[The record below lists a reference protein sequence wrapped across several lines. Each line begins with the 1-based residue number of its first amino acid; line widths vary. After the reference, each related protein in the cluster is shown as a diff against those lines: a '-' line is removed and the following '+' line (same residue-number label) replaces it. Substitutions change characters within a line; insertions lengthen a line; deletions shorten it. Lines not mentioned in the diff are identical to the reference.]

1 MDYIQNLRKIR
12 TERGWSQVELSKAIG
27 LGGSTYGLYETYQR
41 KLDVDTLLKL
51 CEVLQVTPNVVLGF
65 EEKT

>member
-1 MDYIQNLRKIR
+1 MDYIQNLKKIR
-12 TERGWSQVELSKAIG
+12 KSCGLSQVELSRAIG

-51 CEVLQVTPNVVLGF
+51 CEVLQVTPNQVLGF
-65 EEKT
+65 EEK

>member
-12 TERGWSQVELSKAIG
+12 TARGWSQVELSKAIG

-51 CEVLQVTPNVVLGF
+51 CEVLQVTPNEVLGF
-65 EEKT
+65 EEEG

>member
-12 TERGWSQVELSKAIG
+12 TARGWSQVELSKAIG

-51 CEVLQVTPNVVLGF
+51 CEVLQVTPNEVLGF
-65 EEKT
+65 EE

>member
-12 TERGWSQVELSKAIG
+12 TARGWSQVELSKAIG

-41 KLDVDTLLKL
+41 KLDVDTLLRL
-51 CEVLQVTPNVVLGF
+51 CEVLQVTPNEVLGF
-65 EEKT
+65 DE

>member
-12 TERGWSQVELSKAIG
+12 TDRGWSQVELSKAIG

-51 CEVLQVTPNVVLGF
+51 CEVLQVTPNEVLGF
-65 EEKT
+65 EE

>member
-12 TERGWSQVELSKAIG
+12 TARGWSQVELSKAIG

-51 CEVLQVTPNVVLGF
+51 CEVLQVTPNEALGF
-65 EEKT
+65 EEEG

>member
-12 TERGWSQVELSKAIG
+12 TARGWSQVELSKAIG

-65 EEKT
+65 EEKP

>member
-65 EEKT
+65 EEKP

>member
-12 TERGWSQVELSKAIG
+12 TARGWSQVELSKAIG

-41 KLDVDTLLKL
+41 KLDVDTLLRL
-51 CEVLQVTPNVVLGF
+51 CEVLQVTPNEVLGF
-65 EEKT
+65 EEEG

>member
-1 MDYIQNLRKIR
+1 MDYIQNLRKII

-65 EEKT
+65 EEKP